1 MVMSKFVEPSYRTD
15 NAIGFNPAKQILT
28 VVYDAIRNRSQNY
41 SEIYERLSALQGID
55 IPLAVLVGRQ
65 SGSNERLSQ
74 LNLPT
79 DTKARKTLFNL
90 DDRVTINPNV
100 RLFFQC
106 SELQC
111 FIHITDG
118 TYLLNHLSMPVEK
131 GKGEIHFKEDIANQG
146 NYYEFVPFTNPKT
159 PTPQKS
165 KPFPVLPTNARA
177 EVSPTSSVSS
187 TSSTSSTIYERLRA
201 APRKK
206 KTTAELAA
214 SIIKAKQ
221 KQGGSTRR
229 KRRLR
234 KTRKAYI

>member
-1 MVMSKFVEPSYRTD
+1 MSKFVEPSYRTD
-15 NAIGFNPAKQILT
+15 NAIGFAPAKQILT

-65 SGSNERLSQ
+65 SGSSERLSQ

-90 DDRVTINPNV
+90 DDRVTINPSV

-118 TYLLNHLSMPVEK
+118 TYLLNHLSMPAEK
-131 GKGEIHFKEDIANQG
+131 GDGEIHFKEDIANQG

-159 PTPQKS
+159 PSPRKP

-187 TSSTSSTIYERLRA
+187 TSSTSSTIDERLRVA

-206 KTTAELAA
+206 KTMAELAA
-214 SIIKAKQ
+214 SIKAKP
-221 KQGGSTRR
+221 KQGGKRRSTR
-229 KRRLR
+229 RRLR